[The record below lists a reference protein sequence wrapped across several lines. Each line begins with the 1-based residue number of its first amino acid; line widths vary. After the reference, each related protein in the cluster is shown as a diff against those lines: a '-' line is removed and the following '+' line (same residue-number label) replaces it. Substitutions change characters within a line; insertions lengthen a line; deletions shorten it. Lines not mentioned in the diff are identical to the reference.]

1 MIIKN
6 IENKV
11 RLAFAV
17 SIGSFITCLAI
28 VIGVFVFSYTLISG
42 ERKKI
47 YVLDNEVPV
56 LVKQTGIE
64 VNLEVEAKSHVN
76 LFHMLFFTLPPDDDF
91 IKRNMEKAMYLVDES
106 GLKQYNNLKEKGYY
120 NTILSSS
127 ATVTIAT
134 DSVLVDLNNMT
145 FEYYGV
151 QRIERETSILKRQ
164 LITQGKLRQIPRTD
178 NNPHG
183 LIITDWKTIVNKDI
197 EYKAKRNF

>member
-6 IENKV
+6 IESKV
-11 RLAFAV
+11 RLAFTV
-17 SIGSFITCLAI
+17 SIGSLITCIAVVIAVLAYS
-28 VIGVFVFSYTLISG
+28 FNLISN

-91 IKRNMEKAMYLVDES
+91 IRRNVEKAMYLVDES

-134 DSVLVDLNNMT
+134 DSVLVDLTNMT
-145 FEYYGV
+145 FEYYGI
-151 QRIERETSILKRQ
+151 QRIERETSILKREVV
-164 LITQGKLRQIPRTD
+164 TQGRLRQIPRTD